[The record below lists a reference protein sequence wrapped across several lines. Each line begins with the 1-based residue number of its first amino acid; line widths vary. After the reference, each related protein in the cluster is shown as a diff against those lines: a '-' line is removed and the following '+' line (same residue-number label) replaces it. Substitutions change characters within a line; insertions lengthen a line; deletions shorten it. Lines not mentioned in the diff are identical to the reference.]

1 MLQDAKDRAKWKAR
15 LIGWCD
21 DLSDHLA
28 RPVVK
33 LAAETL
39 FGILASGSLR
49 QAEIARALKEPC
61 RLHHTQKVGIEPTT
75 FGFGGRFKPHKHRPS
90 LPS

>member
-15 LIGWCD
+15 LIDWCD

-49 QAEIARALKEPC
+49 
-61 RLHHTQKVGIEPTT
+61 
-75 FGFGGRFKPHKHRPS
+75 
-90 LPS
+90 